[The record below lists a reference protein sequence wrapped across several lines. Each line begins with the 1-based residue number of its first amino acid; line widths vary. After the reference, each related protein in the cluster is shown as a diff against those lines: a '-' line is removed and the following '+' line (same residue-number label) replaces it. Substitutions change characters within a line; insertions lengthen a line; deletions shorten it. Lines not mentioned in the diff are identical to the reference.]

1 VQKSFDERY
10 KGYDPRVIGDA
21 ASVRAPLPDEA
32 LDALVVVLDEV
43 RLGRSSSRSELVAR
57 TGLGR
62 AIVAQRVSELLE
74 RGLVVEGDVGPSTG
88 GRPPRQLSFRA
99 GAGHVLVADLGATS
113 IDVAVTDLDWRI
125 LGHHDEPARIEAG
138 PDACLGRVD
147 ELFDL
152 LLRTTQAIPGQLWG
166 IGIAVPGPVEFQT
179 GRPISPPIMPGW
191 DGYPIRDRFAERY
204 RAPVWVDND
213 VNVLGLGEW
222 RSGVAAGHDDV
233 VVVKIGTGIG
243 AGIISGGRLHR
254 GAQGSAGDVGHI
266 QIVDDPSV
274 ICRCGNVG
282 CLEALA
288 GGAAIGQAGEA
299 AALEGRSPRLR
310 TALDQRGSV
319 SAEDVARAASYGDP
333 IAVALLQAAGRRV
346 GSMLASVVNFFNPSL
361 IVIGGGVANSPDLLL
376 AAIRETVYRRS
387 LPLATRELLIQ
398 RSSLGGLA
406 GVIGA
411 SSMVVDQLFS
421 RDAIG
426 AWIEEGDPSGVPD
439 VALAS
444 SV

>member
-1 VQKSFDERY
+1 V
-10 KGYDPRVIGDA
+10 
-21 ASVRAPLPDEA
+21 PDEA

-43 RLGRSSSRSELVAR
+43 RLGRSRSRSELVAR

-62 AIVAQRVSELLE
+62 AIVAQRVGELLE
-74 RGLVVEGDVGPSTG
+74 RGLVVEGAVGPSTG

-113 IDVAVTDLDWRI
+113 IDVAVTDLDGRI
-125 LGHHDEPARIEAG
+125 LGHHDEPASIEAG
-138 PDACLGRVD
+138 PDRCLERVE

-152 LLRTTQAIPGQLWG
+152 VLRTTQTIPGRLWG
-166 IGIAVPGPVEFQT
+166 VGIAVPGPVEFQT

-191 DGYPIRDRFAERY
+191 DGYPIRERFSERY
-204 RAPVWVDND
+204 GAPVWVDND
-213 VNVLGLGEW
+213 VNVLALGEW

-266 QIVDDPSV
+266 QIADDPSV
-274 ICRCGNVG
+274 ICRCGNIG

-288 GGAAIGQAGEA
+288 GGAAIGWAGEA
-299 AALEGRSPRLR
+299 AAREGRSPRLR

-319 SAEDVARAASYGDP
+319 AAEDVSRAASFGDP
-333 IAVALLQAAGRRV
+333 VAVSLLQSAGRRV

-421 RDAIG
+421 REAIG
-426 AWIEEGDPSGVPD
+426 AWLEEGDPSGVPA
-439 VALAS
+439 VALAGTG
-444 SV
+444 

>member
-1 VQKSFDERY
+1 
-10 KGYDPRVIGDA
+10 VIDDSA
-21 ASVRAPLPDEA
+21 TPVRGALPDEA

-43 RLGRSSSRSELVAR
+43 RLGRSRSRSELVSR

-62 AIVAQRVSELLE
+62 AIVAQRVGELLE
-74 RGLVVEGDVGPSTG
+74 RGLVVEGEVGPSTG

-99 GAGHVLVADLGATS
+99 RAGHVLVADLGATS
-113 IDVAVTDLDWRI
+113 IDVAVTDLDGRI
-125 LGHHDEPARIEAG
+125 LGHHDEPSQIEAG
-138 PDACLGRVD
+138 PETCLDRVD

-152 LLRTTQAIPGQLWG
+152 VLRTTQAIPGRLWG
-166 IGIAVPGPVEFQT
+166 VGIAVPGPVEFQT

-204 RAPVWVDND
+204 QAPVWVDND

-266 QIVDDPSV
+266 QIVDDPTV
-274 ICRCGNVG
+274 VCRCGNVG

-288 GGAAIGQAGEA
+288 GGEAIGRAGES
-299 AALEGRSPRLR
+299 AALDGRSPRLR
-310 TALDQRGSV
+310 IALDQRGSV
-319 SAEDVARAASYGDP
+319 TAEDVARAASYGDP
-333 IAVALLQAAGRRV
+333 IAVTLLQSAGRRV

-387 LPLATRELLIQ
+387 LPLATRDLLIR

-411 SSMVVDQLFS
+411 SSMVADQLFS
-421 RDAIG
+421 RDAI
-426 AWIEEGDPSGVPD
+426 ARWLEEGDPSGVPE
-439 VALAS
+439 VAVAGS
-444 SV
+444 A